1 MAALETAAAAGVGA
15 DEDLALDP
23 RDPDATAIR
32 AIHEIAHGERAS
44 GYER

>member
-1 MAALETAAAAGVGA
+1 MAVLETAAAAGVGA
-15 DEDLALDP
+15 DEDLAQGA

-32 AIHEIAHGERAS
+32 AIHHIAHGERAE